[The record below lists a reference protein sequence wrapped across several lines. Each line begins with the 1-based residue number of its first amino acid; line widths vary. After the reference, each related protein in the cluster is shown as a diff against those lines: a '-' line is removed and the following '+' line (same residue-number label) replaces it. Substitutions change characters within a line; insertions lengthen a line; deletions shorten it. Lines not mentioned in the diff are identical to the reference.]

1 MKRSEIQEFID
12 EEVNPALEAHGGFIT
27 IEGFDETTNN
37 LKIKM
42 GGGCQ
47 GCAMSRLTLRSGV
60 ENHMRETFPD
70 IGIIEDVTEHSEG
83 KNPYFD
89 KEE

>member
-27 IEGFDETTNN
+27 IEGFDENTKDI
-37 LKIKM
+37 KIKM

-47 GCAMSRLTLRSGV
+47 GCAMSRMTLRSGI

-70 IGIIEDVTEHSEG
+70 IGKIQDVTDHEDGQS
-83 KNPYFD
+83 PYFAR
-89 KEE
+89 EE